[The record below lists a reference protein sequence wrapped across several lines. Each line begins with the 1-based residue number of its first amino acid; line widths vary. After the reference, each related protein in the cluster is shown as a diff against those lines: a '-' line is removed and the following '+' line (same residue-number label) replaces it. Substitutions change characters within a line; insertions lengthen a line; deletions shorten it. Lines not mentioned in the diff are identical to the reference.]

1 MNMKIH
7 QAISLAS
14 ILAVVIV
21 ANAPAADLSIKPG
34 DQVVRVDVQTK
45 DQLDLLEAM
54 DLDIWSH
61 EIGVGPIDVH
71 ISPADAANLDK
82 AGLTYKVL
90 NGDLARSYANEKAQY
105 LATRGLATPFDSY
118 LPLADLT
125 TFINNMAAARPDLCS
140 VIDIGNSIQGRDIW
154 VLKITGAG
162 AGPKPA
168 VFYHALQHA
177 REWITAPVA
186 LYLANHLVQNY
197 DTDPCIRAL
206 VDQSEIYISP
216 CVNPDGYSYSWTNTR
231 LWRKNRRA
239 NSGGSFG
246 VDLNRNWAYGWGGG
260 GSSGS
265 QNNETYRGTAAFS
278 EPETQALRDFI
289 LGNTNIRG
297 YMDYHSFSQLILWPF
312 GNVCSAPTEPD
323 QSKFSMLGN
332 RMQQLIEGVHQSYY
346 EPGPIC
352 LTLYQAS
359 GGSVDYVYGT
369 AGRTGFTIELRDT
382 GEFGFELPADQIMPT
397 CEENLPAILYLTR
410 WATSGIYLDVPEEVP
425 SLFAANVPTNVNVTI
440 APSIETY
447 APGSG
452 EMLYRVLPG
461 GSFTSVPLVSQGV
474 TNYSATM
481 PGLTCGDTIEF
492 YFTATGS
499 GGYVSRQPCDAPTSV
514 YTATIVASIP
524 TPQLVHQYALSTNPG
539 WTTIGQWAYGTPAG
553 LSGDPSSG
561 FTGSNVYGYN
571 LSGDYP
577 DNLSTIQYLTST
589 PFDCS
594 SIVGTKLRFRR
605 WLGMES
611 SQFDHAS
618 IQVSNNGSTWT
629 TVWDFVGGD
638 LNESAWSLQ
647 TYNIGSIADGQSS
660 VQVRWGMGPT
670 DAGVVFHGWNID
682 DVEIL
687 GVPANPCA
695 GVTLG
700 DVNGDSNVN
709 GDDVSAFVDVVLNPG
724 LATQAEQC
732 AADID
737 TVCGAEV
744 LDVEA
749 FVNLLLGV

>member
-1 MNMKIH
+1 MKIR
-7 QAISLAS
+7 LAS
-14 ILAVVIV
+14 IFALAIF
-21 ANAPAADLSIKPG
+21 ATHAHAADLSIKPG

-45 DQLDLLEAM
+45 NQLDLLEAM

-61 EIGVGPIDVH
+61 EVGIGPIDVH
-71 ISPADAANLDK
+71 VTPADAVNLEK
-82 AGLTYKVL
+82 AGLAYKVL
-90 NGDLARSYANEKAQY
+90 NGDLARSYIDEKAQY

-125 TFINNMAAARPDLCS
+125 TFINNMAVDRPDLCS

-186 LYLANHLVQNY
+186 LYLANYLVQNY
-197 DTDPCIRAL
+197 DTDPCVRAL

-239 NSGGSFG
+239 NAGGTFG
-246 VDLNRNWAYGWGGG
+246 VDLNRNWSYGWGGG
-260 GSSGS
+260 GSSGTPS
-265 QNNETYRGTAAFS
+265 SETYRGTAAFS
-278 EPETQALRDFI
+278 EPETQALSNFI
-289 LGNTNIRG
+289 LANTNIRG
-297 YMDYHSFSQLILWPF
+297 YMDYHSYSQLILWPF
-312 GNVCSAPTEPD
+312 GNVCSEPPEPD
-323 QSKFSMLGN
+323 RSKFLMLGN
-332 RMQQLIEGVHQSYY
+332 RMQQLIEQEHASYY

-382 GEFGFELPADQIMPT
+382 GQFGFELPAAQITPT

-410 WATSGIYLDVPEEVP
+410 WATSGIQLELADEVP
-425 SLFAANVPTNVNVTI
+425 SQLAANVPTNINVTI

-447 APGSG
+447 VAGTG
-452 EMLYRVLPG
+452 EMRYRVLPS
-461 GSFTSVPLVSQGV
+461 GSFTSVPLASQGGD
-474 TNYSATM
+474 NYSATM
-481 PGLTCGDTIEF
+481 PGLTCGDTIEY

-514 YTATIVASIP
+514 YTATVVASIP
-524 TPQLVHQYALSTNPG
+524 TPQVVQQFNMNSNPG
-539 WTTIGQWAYGTPAG
+539 WTTMGQWAYGTPAG
-553 LSGDPSSG
+553 LSGDPASG
-561 FTGSNVYGYN
+561 FTGSNVYGFN
-571 LSGDYP
+571 LSGDYT
-577 DNLSTIQYLTST
+577 DNMASTQYLTTT
-589 PFDCS
+589 PIDCS
-594 SIVGTKLRFRR
+594 GLVGTQLRFRR
-605 WLGMES
+605 WLGVES
-611 SQFDHAS
+611 SQWDHAS

-629 TVWDFVGGD
+629 TVWDFSGAS
-638 LNESAWSLQ
+638 LNEAAWSLQ
-647 TYNIGSIADGQSS
+647 TYEIGGAADGQSS
-660 VQVRWGMGPT
+660 VQIRWGMGPT
-670 DAGVVFHGWNID
+670 DTSVVYHGWNID

-687 GVPANPCA
+687 GMPLDPCI
-695 GVTLG
+695 GVMLG
-700 DVNGDSNVN
+700 DVNGDTLVN
-709 GDDVSAFVDVVLNPG
+709 GDDVDDFVDVVLNPG
-724 LATQAEQC
+724 LATQAEKC

-744 LDVEA
+744 LDIES
-749 FVNLLLGV
+749 FVILLLGV